1 MSGPFLYLRNVRNR
15 PDAGW
20 KVIQP
25 ETGSLV
31 EGRNWPDLLV
41 RVKAYRMA
49 NNLPLEPNF
58 ERQVH
63 GQVCLTLSPGERAR
77 RCKFEGCGG
86 AIPRHLRPW
95 RTTAGTLKNWAV
107 AAFEVVTR
115 WSTGDSSLLVGA
127 QVARERAR
135 VCAMCPENLPVASCF
150 GCGVLGKAMR
160 SLRGRAEIA
169 ETLPPTETLPTT
181 LETCDVCGCSNA
193 LQVHFDQGLLDEI
206 RRSQGLPENPYP
218 NWCWKNTNSTT
229 TPANSENPENPENP
243 ED

>member
-1 MSGPFLYLRNVRNR
+1 MNEPFLYLRNVRNR

-20 KVIQP
+20 KAAQP

-31 EGRNWPDLLV
+31 EGRTWPDLLGRV
-41 RVKAYRMA
+41 RAYRMA
-49 NNLPLEPNF
+49 NNLPLEANF

-63 GQVCLTLSPGERAR
+63 RQVCATLSPRERSR

-86 AIPRHLRPW
+86 AIPRHLRSW
-95 RTTAGTLKNWAV
+95 RTTAGTLKNWAL
-107 AAFEVVTR
+107 AAFETVSQWTNNK
-115 WSTGDSSLLVGA
+115 DSPILVGLE
-127 QVARERAR
+127 VARERAR

-160 SLRGRAEIA
+160 KLRGRAEIA

-193 LQVHFDQGLLDEI
+193 LQIHFDLGLLDEI

-218 NWCWKNTNSTT
+218 NWCWKNTAQNRKSKM
-229 TPANSENPENPENP
+229 TPTNTEPPEK
-243 ED
+243 